1 MTYNATKIKILS
13 RLSDGQWWSTRNVAL
28 DCFLSLTNTSELL
41 RRYRNQSLVVRQRNY
56 SVPRGYLYH
65 ITYTGIERLDYL
77 LNNN

>member
-1 MTYNATKIKILS
+1 MSYNATKIKILS
-13 RLSDGQWWSTRNVAL
+13 CLSNGQWWSTSDVAWTCDL
-28 DCFLSLTNTSELL
+28 NLTNTSELL

-77 LNNN
+77 LNNH

>member
-1 MTYNATKIKILS
+1 MTYNATKIEILS
-13 RLSDGQWWSTRNVAL
+13 RLSDGQLWSTRNVAL

-65 ITYTGIERLDYL
+65 ITYTVIERLDYL